1 MKVVVLFF
9 GLLISIFGYSQSMNN
24 DKKLIFGLLYTMLD
38 DSTTRYEYMNL
49 NPKISNLLIYSTEGV
64 LDDKCLLPFCEWVEI
79 LPVMDKKYTY
89 VYNYEVYSK
98 DENGDVVSEE
108 TIVYYGGYNQEL
120 YKISLTYV
128 NDNLKTIIDFNIL
141 YDY

>member
-1 MKVVVLFF
+1 
-9 GLLISIFGYSQSMNN
+9 
-24 DKKLIFGLLYTMLD
+24 
-38 DSTTRYEYMNL
+38 
-49 NPKISNLLIYSTEGV
+49 
-64 LDDKCLLPFCEWVEI
+64 
-79 LPVMDKKYTY
+79 MDKKYTY

>member
-9 GLLISIFGYSQSMNN
+9 GLLISIFGYSQSMND

>member
-64 LDDKCLLPFCEWVEI
+64 LDDKCLLPFCEWVEF

>member
-9 GLLISIFGYSQSMNN
+9 GLLISIFGYSQSMND

-108 TIVYYGGYNQEL
+108 TLVYYRGYGEEI
-120 YKISLTYV
+120 YKISFTYV
-128 NDNLKTIIDFNIL
+128 NDTLKTIIDFNIL

>member
-9 GLLISIFGYSQSMNN
+9 GLLISIFGYSQSMDN

-64 LDDKCLLPFCEWVEI
+64 LDDKCLLPFCEWVEFY
-79 LPVMDKKYTY
+79 L
-89 VYNYEVYSK
+89 
-98 DENGDVVSEE
+98 
-108 TIVYYGGYNQEL
+108 
-120 YKISLTYV
+120 
-128 NDNLKTIIDFNIL
+128 
-141 YDY
+141 